1 MFGDRLRELR
11 KNCKMTQET
20 LGEKLGVS
28 KNAISYW
35 ESGDTQPSIEI
46 IVKLA
51 DIFKVSTDYLL
62 GIQLDNLP
70 EIDKIKKILK
80 EAGMMAGDDLTKE
93 ELEKALKIVEMM
105 RDKKWKRIKG

>member
-105 RDKKWKRIKG
+105 RDKK